1 MAYGP
6 PAGFVRNKPVVFI
19 DEEFCTGCMTCV
31 RICPLKTVLRAS
43 REVAG
48 KVEVADPLLCAGC
61 GRCMFACPTNAIRI
75 SMA

>member
-6 PAGFVRNKPVVFI
+6 PAGFARNKAAVFI

-31 RICPLKTVLRAS
+31 RICPLKTVLRA
-43 REVAG
+43 RRDGERKAEVT
-48 KVEVADPLLCAGC
+48 DPLLCAGC